1 MDHIKNTSQKTSV
14 VGTGAIS
21 SFTSL
26 ASYTSGLSFH
36 TLTHNP
42 LSLTATKSSKLH

>member
-14 VGTGAIS
+14 VGTGTLS
-21 SFTSL
+21 SFMSL
-26 ASYTSGLSFH
+26 ASCTSGFSLD